1 VDSRDEPKENE
12 MRNKLRTVVIV
23 AALLLVLGGGG
34 LAAFLLTRPKAEPT
48 QTAPALTDEKGQAL
62 TTVEAKAGSVSVTV
76 EGPSIVEPVVTQ
88 TIRSQ
93 IEGVLVA
100 VPRAGDKLE
109 AGQVLVR
116 FDTADSQK
124 SVDQAGINLSQ
135 ATVTLEKAR
144 TAIEKARADLASKK
158 KLNEAGSVSRDQVTA
173 AEDALANAEYA
184 LRSAD
189 LGVSQANLTLGSARA
204 DLASTAVRAP
214 YAGVVLASAL
224 NVGDLVSKGAALLS
238 YADLSRVRLW
248 AEVDEYDIGKVAP
261 GQAVSVVADALGGE
275 TLRSKVER
283 VNPAAEVVNN
293 ISVFK
298 VSLVLDNAEGRLK
311 PGMSAEVS
319 ILIRSDKGVVVPSR
333 AVSSVRGRSYVKT
346 LENGELVTKRVTVGA
361 DDGQNAAVL
370 EGLAEGERVV
380 VSQTTSPVLGA
391 AAPST
396 TGSSIIPITV
406 PGTGGTR

>member
-1 VDSRDEPKENE
+1 MKK
-12 MRNKLRTVVIV
+12 KLKTVVIV
-23 AALLLVLGGGG
+23 AALVVVLGGGG

-48 QTAPALTDEKGQAL
+48 QTAPALTDDKGQAL
-62 TTVEAKAGSVSVTV
+62 TTVAAKAGSVSVTV

-93 IEGVLVA
+93 IEGILVA

-124 SVDQAGINLSQ
+124 AVDQAGISLSQ
-135 ATVTLEKAR
+135 ATVSLEKAR
-144 TAIEKARADLASKK
+144 AAVEKARADLASKK
-158 KLNEAGSVSRDQVTA
+158 RLNEAGSVSRDQVTA
-173 AEDALANAEYA
+173 AEDVLANADYA
-184 LRSAD
+184 LRSAE
-189 LGVSQANLTLGSARA
+189 LGVSQANLTLGTARS
-204 DLASTAVRAP
+204 DLASTTVRAP

-224 NVGDLVSKGAALLS
+224 NVGDLVNKGAVLVT

-248 AEVDEYDIGKVAP
+248 AEVDEYDIGKVAE
-261 GQAVSVVADALGGE
+261 GQGVSVVADALGDE

-298 VSLVLDNAEGRLK
+298 VSVVLDNADGRLK

-319 ILIRSDKGVVVPSR
+319 ILIRADKGIVVPSR

-346 LENGELVTKRVTVGA
+346 FENGEVVTKRVTVGA
-361 DDGQNAAVL
+361 DDGQNAVVL
-370 EGLAEGERVV
+370 EGLTEGEQIV
-380 VSQTTSPVLGA
+380 VSQTASPILGT
-391 AAPST
+391 AAPSPS
-396 TGSSIIPITV
+396 GSSIIPITV